1 MRSITV
7 MLLLFFAVSV
17 TEAQRT
23 EKVVSMTNKIL
34 VAPQESPDGKT
45 IAFTQEGYNG
55 IFLMNSN
62 REIKE
67 LTADNASGFGFR
79 WLNDNSGIVARSARF
94 IDIRRENSVV
104 IYSLNGEN
112 TLQLSEFSG
121 RMTIMPSV
129 STSGDICFVENG
141 TLKSYDPLT
150 KNSSLSSPKGIAA
163 FIENDKISVVSAGS
177 AKRVIEPVKGQRC
190 INATL
195 SPDGSRIAFEILG
208 GNLYL
213 INSDG
218 SGLVDLG
225 RGYRAAWSP
234 DSKYISYMLTE
245 DDGHFITGSEL
256 YIVKTDGSGKKMITN
271 STDKIEMN
279 PSFSADGKSIYF
291 DNATDGAI
299 YKMEVEAFK

>member
-7 MLLLFFAVSV
+7 MLLLFCAVSV
-17 TEAQRT
+17 TEAQKT
-23 EKVVSMTNKIL
+23 EKVVSMANKTL

-45 IAFTQEGYNG
+45 LAFTQENYNG
-55 IFLMNSN
+55 IFLMNGN

-67 LTADNASGFGFR
+67 LTTDNASGFGFR
-79 WLNDNSGIVARSARF
+79 WLNDNTGIVARSARF

-104 IYSLNGEN
+104 IYSLKGEN

-121 RMTIMPSV
+121 RMTVMPSV
-129 STSGDICFVENG
+129 STGGDICFVENS
-141 TLKSYDPLT
+141 TLKSYDPVA
-150 KNSSLSSPKGIAA
+150 KNSSLSAPKGIAA

-218 SGLVDLG
+218 SGLIDLG
-225 RGYRAAWSP
+225 RGYRASWSP
-234 DSKYISYMLTE
+234 DSRYISFMLSE

-256 YIVKTDGSGKKMITN
+256 YIVKADGSGKKMITN

-279 PSFSADGKSIYF
+279 PSFSSDGKSIYF

-299 YKMEVEAFK
+299 YKMEVEAYK